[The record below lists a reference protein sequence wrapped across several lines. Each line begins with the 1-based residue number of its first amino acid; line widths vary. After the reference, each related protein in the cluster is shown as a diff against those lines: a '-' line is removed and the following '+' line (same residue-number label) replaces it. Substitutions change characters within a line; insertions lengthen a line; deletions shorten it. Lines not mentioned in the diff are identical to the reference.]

1 MLVKSIEFLATLGP
15 IGKKCP
21 APGTFGSFA
30 GVLAVL
36 LLSWSTQL
44 PLLTIGLLFIPLILV
59 GIPICTEAEKSI
71 GRSDPGEVIWDE
83 FASIP
88 LVYIGLPASIS
99 LVNPREMLVWLFVGF
114 IYFRIFDII
123 KPLGIKR
130 IQHIGKG
137 LGVMI
142 DDVLAAVYA
151 SGLLHLTFTF
161 SLSFF

>member
-1 MLVKSIEFLATLGP
+1 
-15 IGKKCP
+15 
-21 APGTFGSFA
+21 
-30 GVLAVL
+30 
-36 LLSWSTQL
+36 LSWSTQL

-99 LVNPREMLVWLFVGF
+99 LVNPREMLVWLVVGF

-151 SGLLHLTFTF
+151 AGLLHLTFTF

>member
-44 PLLTIGLLFIPLILV
+44 PLFTIGLLFIPLILV

-88 LVYIGLPASIS
+88 LVYVGLPASIS
-99 LVNPREMLVWLFVGF
+99 LVNPREMLVWLVVGF

-151 SGLLHLTFTF
+151 AGLLHLTFTF

>member
-1 MLVKSIEFLATLGP
+1 MLVKGIEFLATLGP

-44 PLLTIGLLFIPLILV
+44 SLVTIGLLFIPLILI
-59 GIPICTEAEKSI
+59 GIPICTKAEKSI

-83 FASIP
+83 FTSIP

-99 LVNPREMLVWLFVGF
+99 LVNLREMLIWMVVGF
-114 IYFRIFDII
+114 IYFRIFDIT

-142 DDVLAAVYA
+142 DDVLAALYA
-151 SGLLHLTFTF
+151 AGLLHLTFTF

>member
-88 LVYIGLPASIS
+88 LVYVGLPASIS
-99 LVNPREMLVWLFVGF
+99 LVNPKEMLVWLVVGF

-151 SGLLHLTFTF
+151 AGLLHLTFTF

>member
-1 MLVKSIEFLATLGP
+1 MFVKSIEFLATLGP

-30 GVLAVL
+30 GVLAVI

-44 PLLTIGLLFIPLILV
+44 PLLTIGFLFIPLILV

-88 LVYIGLPASIS
+88 LVYVGLPASIS
-99 LVNPREMLVWLFVGF
+99 LVNPREMLLWLIVGF

-151 SGLLHLTFTF
+151 AGLLHLTFTF

>member
-44 PLLTIGLLFIPLILV
+44 PLFTIGLLFIPLILV

-88 LVYIGLPASIS
+88 LVYVGLPASIS
-99 LVNPREMLVWLFVGF
+99 LVNPKEMLVWLVVGF

-130 IQHIGKG
+130 IQHMGKG

-151 SGLLHLTFTF
+151 AGLLHLTFTF

>member
-44 PLLTIGLLFIPLILV
+44 PLLNIGLLFIPLILV

-88 LVYIGLPASIS
+88 LVYVGLPASIS
-99 LVNPREMLVWLFVGF
+99 LVNPREMLVWLVVGF

-151 SGLLHLTFTF
+151 AGLLHLTFTF

>member
-44 PLLTIGLLFIPLILV
+44 PLFTIGLLFIPLILV

-88 LVYIGLPASIS
+88 LVYVGLPASIS
-99 LVNPREMLVWLFVGF
+99 LVNPKEMLVWLVVGF

-151 SGLLHLTFTF
+151 AGLLHLTFTF

>member
-44 PLLTIGLLFIPLILV
+44 SLLTIGLLFIPLILV

-88 LVYIGLPASIS
+88 LVYVGLPASIS
-99 LVNPREMLVWLFVGF
+99 LVNPREMLVWLVVGF

-151 SGLLHLTFTF
+151 AGLLHLTFTF

>member
-151 SGLLHLTFTF
+151 AGLLHLTFTF

>member
-88 LVYIGLPASIS
+88 LVYVGLPASIS
-99 LVNPREMLVWLFVGF
+99 LVNPREMLVWLVVGF

-151 SGLLHLTFTF
+151 AGVLHLTFTF

>member
-44 PLLTIGLLFIPLILV
+44 PLLNIGLLFIPLILV

-88 LVYIGLPASIS
+88 LVYVGLPGSIS
-99 LVNPREMLVWLFVGF
+99 LVNPREMLVWLVVGF

-151 SGLLHLTFTF
+151 AGLLHLTFTF

>member
-88 LVYIGLPASIS
+88 LVYLGLPASIS
-99 LVNPREMLVWLFVGF
+99 IVNPREMLVWLVIGF

-151 SGLLHLTFTF
+151 AGLLHLTFTF

>member
-36 LLSWSTQL
+36 LLSCSTQL

-99 LVNPREMLVWLFVGF
+99 LVNPREMLVWLVVGF

-151 SGLLHLTFTF
+151 AGLLHLTFTF

>member
-99 LVNPREMLVWLFVGF
+99 LVNPREMLVWLVVGF

>member
-21 APGTFGSFA
+21 APGTFGSFV

-88 LVYIGLPASIS
+88 LVYVGLPASIS
-99 LVNPREMLVWLFVGF
+99 LVNPREMLVWLVVGF

-151 SGLLHLTFTF
+151 AGLLHLTFTF

>member
-44 PLLTIGLLFIPLILV
+44 PLLTIGLLFIPLILI

-88 LVYIGLPASIS
+88 LVYVGLPASIS
-99 LVNPREMLVWLFVGF
+99 LVNPREMLVWLVVGF

-151 SGLLHLTFTF
+151 AGLLHLTFTF

>member
-44 PLLTIGLLFIPLILV
+44 PLLNIGLLFIPLILV

-88 LVYIGLPASIS
+88 LVYVGLPASIS
-99 LVNPREMLVWLFVGF
+99 LVNPKEMLVWLVVGF

-151 SGLLHLTFTF
+151 AGLLHLTFTF

>member
-44 PLLTIGLLFIPLILV
+44 PLLTIGLLFIPMILV

-88 LVYIGLPASIS
+88 LVYVGLPASIS
-99 LVNPREMLVWLFVGF
+99 LVNPKEMLVWLVVGF

-151 SGLLHLTFTF
+151 AGLLHLTFTF

>member
-1 MLVKSIEFLATLGP
+1 MPRPRDLWKLR
-15 IGKKCP
+15 
-21 APGTFGSFA
+21 GSF
-30 GVLAVL
+30 GRDPIVLV
-36 LLSWSTQL
+36 TQL
-44 PLLTIGLLFIPLILV
+44 PLLTIGFLFIPLILV

-88 LVYIGLPASIS
+88 LVYVGLPASIS
-99 LVNPREMLVWLFVGF
+99 LVNPREMLFWLIVGF

-130 IQHIGKG
+130 IQYIGKG

-151 SGLLHLTFTF
+151 AGLLHLTFTF

>member
-99 LVNPREMLVWLFVGF
+99 LVNPREILVWLVVGF

-151 SGLLHLTFTF
+151 AGLLHLTFTF

>member
-99 LVNPREMLVWLFVGF
+99 LVNPREMLVWLVVGF

-151 SGLLHLTFTF
+151 AGLLHLTFTF

>member
-44 PLLTIGLLFIPLILV
+44 PLFTIGLLFIPLILV

-99 LVNPREMLVWLFVGF
+99 LVNPREMLVWLVVGF

-151 SGLLHLTFTF
+151 AGLLHLTFTF

>member
-44 PLLTIGLLFIPLILV
+44 PLFTIGLLFIPLILV

-88 LVYIGLPASIS
+88 LVYLGLPASIS
-99 LVNPREMLVWLFVGF
+99 LVNPREMLVWLVVGF

-151 SGLLHLTFTF
+151 AGLLHLTFTF

>member
-36 LLSWSTQL
+36 LLSWSIQL

-88 LVYIGLPASIS
+88 LVYVGLPASIS
-99 LVNPREMLVWLFVGF
+99 LVNPREMLVWLVVGF

-151 SGLLHLTFTF
+151 AGLLHLTFTF

>member
-44 PLLTIGLLFIPLILV
+44 PLFTIGLLFIPLILV

-88 LVYIGLPASIS
+88 LVYVGLPASIS
-99 LVNPREMLVWLFVGF
+99 LVNPKEMLVWLVVGF

-137 LGVMI
+137 LGVRI

-151 SGLLHLTFTF
+151 AGLLHLTFTF
-161 SLSFF
+161 ALSFF

>member
-59 GIPICTEAEKSI
+59 GIPICTE
-71 GRSDPGEVIWDE
+71 RSEE
-83 FASIP
+83 
-88 LVYIGLPASIS
+88 
-99 LVNPREMLVWLFVGF
+99 RRVGKECRSRWSP
-114 IYFRIFDII
+114 Y
-123 KPLGIKR
+123 
-130 IQHIGKG
+130 H
-137 LGVMI
+137 
-142 DDVLAAVYA
+142 
-151 SGLLHLTFTF
+151 
-161 SLSFF
+161 

>member
-88 LVYIGLPASIS
+88 LVYVGLPASIS
-99 LVNPREMLVWLFVGF
+99 LVNPREMLVWLVVGF

-151 SGLLHLTFTF
+151 AGLLNLTFTF

>member
-88 LVYIGLPASIS
+88 LVYLGLPASIS
-99 LVNPREMLVWLFVGF
+99 LVNPREMLVWLVVGF

-151 SGLLHLTFTF
+151 AGLLHLTFTF

>member
-1 MLVKSIEFLATLGP
+1 
-15 IGKKCP
+15 
-21 APGTFGSFA
+21 
-30 GVLAVL
+30 
-36 LLSWSTQL
+36 
-44 PLLTIGLLFIPLILV
+44 LLFIPLILV

-88 LVYIGLPASIS
+88 LVYVGLPASIS
-99 LVNPREMLVWLFVGF
+99 LVNPREMLVWLVVGF

-151 SGLLHLTFTF
+151 AGLLHLTFTF

>member
-44 PLLTIGLLFIPLILV
+44 PLLTIGLLFIPLILI
-59 GIPICTEAEKSI
+59 GIPICTKAEKSI

-88 LVYIGLPASIS
+88 LVYLGLPGSIS
-99 LVNPREMLVWLFVGF
+99 LVNPREMLVWLVVGF

-151 SGLLHLTFTF
+151 AGLLHLTFTF

>member
-88 LVYIGLPASIS
+88 LVYVGLPASIS
-99 LVNPREMLVWLFVGF
+99 LVNPREMLVWLVVGF
-114 IYFRIFDII
+114 IYFPHF
-123 KPLGIKR
+123 
-130 IQHIGKG
+130 
-137 LGVMI
+137 
-142 DDVLAAVYA
+142 
-151 SGLLHLTFTF
+151 
-161 SLSFF
+161 

>member
-21 APGTFGSFA
+21 APGTFGSFV

-99 LVNPREMLVWLFVGF
+99 LVNPREMLVWLVVGF

-151 SGLLHLTFTF
+151 AGLLHLTFTF

>member
-44 PLLTIGLLFIPLILV
+44 PLLTIGLLFIPLILI
-59 GIPICTEAEKSI
+59 GIPICTKAEKSI
-71 GRSDPGEVIWDE
+71 GRADPGEVIWDE
-83 FASIP
+83 FTSIP
-88 LVYIGLPASIS
+88 LVFIGLPNSIS
-99 LVNPREMLVWLFVGF
+99 LANPKEMLIWLAVGF
-114 IYFRIFDII
+114 IYFRIFDIT

-151 SGLLHLTFTF
+151 AGLLHLTFTF

>member
-1 MLVKSIEFLATLGP
+1 M
-15 IGKKCP
+15 
-21 APGTFGSFA
+21 
-30 GVLAVL
+30 L

-88 LVYIGLPASIS
+88 LVYVGLPASIS
-99 LVNPREMLVWLFVGF
+99 LVNPREMLVWLVVGF

-151 SGLLHLTFTF
+151 AGLLHLTFTF

>member
-44 PLLTIGLLFIPLILV
+44 PLFTIGLLFIPLILI

-88 LVYIGLPASIS
+88 LVYVGLPASIS
-99 LVNPREMLVWLFVGF
+99 LVNPREMLVWLVVGF

-151 SGLLHLTFTF
+151 AGLLHLTFTF